1 MIRIYHN
8 PRCRKSR
15 EGLKYLVEKGLE
27 FECIEYLKNPITEKE
42 LRTIIAKMNIRPL
55 ELVRTKEAIYK
66 KQFRGKN
73 FTDDEW
79 IKIIIQYPALLKRPV
94 VVKDYKAVVAV
105 PPEIMDVLFTKR
117 IQLSEIKS

>member
-15 EGLKYLVEKGLE
+15 EGLKYLVEKSLE
-27 FECIEYLKNPITEKE
+27 FECVEYLKNPLTENE
-42 LRTIIAKMNIRPL
+42 LRTIIAKMNVRPL
-55 ELVRTKEAIYK
+55 ELVRTQEEIYK

-79 IKIIIQYPALLKRPV
+79 IKIIIQHPALLKRPV
-94 VVKDYKAVVAV
+94 VVRDYKAVVAD

-117 IQLSEIKS
+117 TQFSEIKS